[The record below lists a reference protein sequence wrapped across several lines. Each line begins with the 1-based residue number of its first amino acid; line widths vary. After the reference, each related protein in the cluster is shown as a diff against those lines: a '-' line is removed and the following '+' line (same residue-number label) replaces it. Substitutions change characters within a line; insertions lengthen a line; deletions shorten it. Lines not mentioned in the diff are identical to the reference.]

1 MHTCVYILY
10 YIKERFSSKSA
21 AQSFIPTPDTLLFE
35 GEQVY
40 VLMTV
45 SNLACWLASYPFY
58 WLKLYTPKE
67 CDLLVLTIIRPTA
80 SGTFIY
86 TSFK

>member
-1 MHTCVYILY
+1 MDATSQGRSQLDSWEYPGIPNKFINTLDIYQMHTCVYILY

-45 SNLACWLASYPFY
+45 SM
-58 WLKLYTPKE
+58 
-67 CDLLVLTIIRPTA
+67 LV
-80 SGTFIY
+80 S
-86 TSFK
+86 